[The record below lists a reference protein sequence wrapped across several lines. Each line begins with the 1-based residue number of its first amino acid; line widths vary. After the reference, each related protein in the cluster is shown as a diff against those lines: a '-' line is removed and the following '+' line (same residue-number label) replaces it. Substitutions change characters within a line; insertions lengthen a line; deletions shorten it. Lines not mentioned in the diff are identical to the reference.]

1 MTDWVYEGR
10 NFKAFSNEKICK
22 FLKVAKH
29 FFKEGRNS
37 MAFFKV
43 AFLKISSNLF

>member
-29 FFKEGRNS
+29 FFKEGEIQWH
-37 MAFFKV
+37 
-43 AFLKISSNLF
+43 FLKLHF